1 MDLYPHLLKSACETW
16 FKDNYSGLYLTALC
30 LAGGKQITRP
40 GILNEEL
47 PELELKIS
55 VGPWKSIFVW
65 FKSPGVVLSPKERE
79 CMNDLRNQGSRV
91 MIVRHVEDFKTL
103 IHTLLFPAKEI
114 F

>member
-16 FKDNYSGLYLTALC
+16 FKDNYSGLYLTALR
-30 LAGGKQITRP
+30 LSGSKQTTRP

-65 FKSPGVVLSPKERE
+65 FKSPGVVLSQEERE
-79 CMNDLRNQGSRV
+79 CMNDLRNKGSRV
-91 MIVRHVEDFKTL
+91 TIVRHVEDFRTL
-103 IHTLLFPAKEI
+103 IHTLLFPSKGL